1 MESILRVVNNVDWIT
16 SIFIISLFILA
27 LSKAFFYNKFIN
39 FVVLP
44 FNNKY
49 IFLHSK
55 KHILFNWF
63 NILWSA
69 FTGLNISL
77 FVYYIL
83 QIIYKEA
90 TYQST
95 FAYFTILSLVVLFFM
110 VKILLQFGNA
120 FVFNSTTTVTEFIF
134 KKLSYLNHSAIVVFL
149 ANIFLTYITPNS
161 AIVIYMGLVL
171 VLAINVIG
179 WVNLLK
185 NHRKFLTLNFFYF
198 ILYLCALEISPL
210 LIIGNYLKD

>member
-1 MESILRVVNNVDWIT
+1 M
-16 SIFIISLFILA
+16 SLFILV
-27 LSKAFFYNKFIN
+27 LSKTFFYNKFIN

-69 FTGLNISL
+69 FTALNISL

-83 QIIYKEA
+83 QIIVKET

-95 FAYFTILSLVVLFFM
+95 FAYFTILCLVVLFFM

-134 KKLSYLNHSAIVVFL
+134 KKLSYLNHSAIIIFI

-161 AIVIYMGLVL
+161 AIIIYIGFVL

-185 NHRKFLTLNFFYF
+185 NHRKFLTLNFLYF

-210 LIIGNYLKD
+210 IIIGNYLKD

>member
-16 SIFIISLFILA
+16 SIFIVSLFILA

>member
-1 MESILRVVNNVDWIT
+1 MESILRGFNNVDWIT
-16 SIFIISLFILA
+16 SIFVMSLFILV
-27 LSKAFFYNKFIN
+27 LSKTFFYNKFIN

-69 FTGLNISL
+69 FTALNISL

-83 QIIYKEA
+83 QIIVKET

-95 FAYFTILSLVVLFFM
+95 FAYFTILCLVVLFFM

-134 KKLSYLNHSAIVVFL
+134 KKLSYLNHSAIIIFI

-161 AIVIYMGLVL
+161 AIIIYIGFVL

-185 NHRKFLTLNFFYF
+185 NHRKFLTLNFLYF

-210 LIIGNYLKD
+210 IIIGNYLKD